1 MITVLSFYKLQKIKK
16 LKNLKNLLFQK
27 INYLSI
33 KGLII
38 LSPEG
43 INGTLAGKESKEL
56 PVVARPALVE
66 RVQAERS
73 NDIKRDE
80 SQRINSS
87 IDSFQLVS
95 QTPKR
100 IEVKVKLSY
109 NDQRIKSTGEIVS
122 ETSIPSLKVTYILGR
137 EKDLWQLV
145 DYISGS

>member
-1 MITVLSFYKLQKIKK
+1 MQKELSEKEIKR
-16 LKNLKNLLFQK
+16 
-27 INYLSI
+27 
-33 KGLII
+33 LIQFW
-38 LSPEG
+38 L
-43 INGTLAGKESKEL
+43 NGKAKVLAGKESKEL
-56 PVVARPALVE
+56 PIVARSALVK

-73 NDIKRDE
+73 KDIKRKE

-109 NDQRIKSTGEIVS
+109 NDKRIKSTGEIVS

-145 DYISGS
+145 EYISGS